1 MLEFK
6 IDGNGIDF
14 GLCVSSGQVF
24 RWRFDGA
31 KWVGVIGGGWF
42 EVADESGVL
51 SVRTNVGA
59 EKFLRIFGLS
69 KGHDDWF
76 AGILTADPG
85 LSDAV
90 ENCRG
95 LRILVQDNPVEVLF
109 SFLCSANNH
118 VKRIEGMVGKLA
130 SFGDGWRFP
139 DLEVLAGIDGSDLRA
154 AGFGYRA
161 ERIPACAQVVLDL
174 GGLAWLSGLR
184 AVDSDV
190 AVEEL
195 QQLPGVGPKV
205 AECVALF
212 GLGHGDVV
220 PIDTHIWN
228 AVRRQYVPELV
239 SGSLTVGRRKL
250 VRDLMRDRFGDEAG
264 LAHLVLFVD
273 EMRNW
278 RARR

>member
-1 MLEFK
+1 M
-6 IDGNGIDF
+6 
-14 GLCVSSGQVF
+14 C
-24 RWRFDGA
+24 
-31 KWVGVIGGGWF
+31 
-42 EVADESGVL
+42 
-51 SVRTNVGA
+51 
-59 EKFLRIFGLS
+59 
-69 KGHDDWF
+69 
-76 AGILTADPG
+76 AG
-85 LSDAV
+85 
-90 ENCRG
+90 
-95 LRILVQDNPVEVLF
+95 
-109 SFLCSANNH
+109 
-118 VKRIEGMVGKLA
+118 
-130 SFGDGWRFP
+130 
-139 DLEVLAGIDGSDLRA
+139 
-154 AGFGYRA
+154 GFGF
-161 ERIPACAQVVLDL
+161 

-228 AVRRQYVPELV
+228 AVRRRYVPELFG
-239 SGSLTVGRRKL
+239 GSLTVGRRKL